1 MANPILSLGF
11 SCTLKKPTTTNT
23 TSKNKKSYFCHHHLY
38 YIKLDLSAMNVVTL
52 GNFQALS
59 LQMCIHTLYT
69 LFLLPHSFYIHR
81 NFLLTKFRFQLNLC
95 KYLGFVCQR
104 VEETIE
110 FGSLDSVQFFPKL
123 KNGRFFPS
131 FRKWLSFIWGNL
143 FWVRKDLCC
152 WKRVSQKFLTSLWSG
167 GGRVDPS
174 ALTLIYVLTASRH
187 SDSRWVSKLD
197 VTLQR
202 QLQKSFIDLSQERSS
217 RSSCAPLRRSCS
229 ALICTV
235 PLLTTKLWL

>member
-1 MANPILSLGF
+1 
-11 SCTLKKPTTTNT
+11 
-23 TSKNKKSYFCHHHLY
+23 
-38 YIKLDLSAMNVVTL
+38 MNVVTL

-81 NFLLTKFRFQLNLC
+81 NFLLTIFQLNLC

>member
-23 TSKNKKSYFCHHHLY
+23 TSKNKKSYFCHHHLH

-123 KNGRFFPS
+123 KNGRF
-131 FRKWLSFIWGNL
+131 
-143 FWVRKDLCC
+143 
-152 WKRVSQKFLTSLWSG
+152 SL
-167 GGRVDPS
+167 
-174 ALTLIYVLTASRH
+174 LLIILA
-187 SDSRWVSKLD
+187 
-197 VTLQR
+197 
-202 QLQKSFIDLSQERSS
+202 
-217 RSSCAPLRRSCS
+217 
-229 ALICTV
+229 
-235 PLLTTKLWL
+235 